1 MASINV
7 DFFRN
12 LSPASLMIKIWEL
25 SEHVHHKPQS
35 DEFTCN
41 CHFYL
46 NCCIEAAREQS
57 NDNYM
62 FFDTAI
68 YRFQFHRK
76 NHIDIMSSF

>member
-12 LSPASLMIKIWEL
+12 LSPASLMIKIWKFF
-25 SEHVHHKPQS
+25 EHVHHKPPS

-41 CHFYL
+41 CHYYL
-46 NCCIEAAREQS
+46 NCCIEAAREQW
-57 NDNYM
+57 NDSYM

-76 NHIDIMSSF
+76 NCIDIMSSF